1 MSRHFSIKTKAPAK
15 LNIFLKIT
23 GKRHDGY
30 HELVSV
36 MVPVSLFDYL
46 EFTLSQK
53 PGIRLS
59 CQGLFIPDGEDNLVQ
74 KAAKAFFFNT
84 GIDQGIKIEIL
95 KNIPVAAGLGGGSS
109 DAAATLMALNEM
121 SGFPLSEAEMEK
133 IALSLGADVPF
144 FLKGVP
150 CLAKGIGEDLSPF
163 ENLPRFWY
171 LIVKPP
177 FDVSTAW
184 VYARLKLE
192 LTEKKHDYIINY
204 LKKEPFE
211 VIRHLENDLER
222 VTIAH
227 FSAIDSIKKSLL
239 NAGAEGALMS
249 GSGSSVFGVF
259 NSKDDA
265 LKAKRQLSPQCL
277 GDIFVAQGIC

>member
-1 MSRHFSIKTKAPAK
+1 MKTKAPAK

-23 GKRHDGY
+23 GKRPDGY
-30 HELVSV
+30 HELVSI
-36 MVPVSLFDYL
+36 MVPVALFDYL

-84 GIDQGIKIEIL
+84 GIDQGIDIEIL

-109 DAAATLMALNEM
+109 DAAVTLMALNEM
-121 SGFPLSEAEMEK
+121 SGFPLSDAEMEK
-133 IALSLGADVPF
+133 TALSLGADVPF

-177 FDVSTAW
+177 FDISTAW

-211 VIRHLENDLER
+211 VVRHLENDLER
-222 VTIAH
+222 VTIAR

-277 GDIFVAQGIC
+277 GDIFVVQGIC

>member
-1 MSRHFSIKTKAPAK
+1 MSPHFSMKTKAPAK

-23 GKRHDGY
+23 GKRPDGY
-30 HELVSV
+30 HELVSI
-36 MVPVSLFDYL
+36 MVPVALFDYL

-84 GIDQGIKIEIL
+84 GIDQGIDIEIL

-109 DAAATLMALNEM
+109 DAAVTLMALNEM
-121 SGFPLSEAEMEK
+121 SGFPLSDAEMEK
-133 IALSLGADVPF
+133 TALSLGADVPF

-177 FDVSTAW
+177 FDISTAW

-211 VIRHLENDLER
+211 VVRHLENDLER
-222 VTIAH
+222 VTIAR

-277 GDIFVAQGIC
+277 GDIFVVQGIC